1 MDSLTESI
9 LYTELS
15 EPKHRILRSD
25 AAFYAV
31 MLLGA
36 IGCIA
41 LSRFLSAKFGGLRI
55 FFQIGLYA
63 ILFGAGYCIYR
74 FRMVAFRY
82 TLTESALL
90 VHQVV
95 GTRTKPLYEVP
106 FAMIASVGNRENL
119 TGAYDGR
126 TFIGKQEEAIC
137 VVYRSGEQT
146 HLLYLSA
153 SDRLRTMLEERCH
166 AE

>member
-1 MDSLTESI
+1 MTEPI

-15 EPKHRILRSD
+15 EPKHRVLRSD

-41 LSRFLSAKFGGLRI
+41 LSRYLSAKFGGLRI
-55 FFQIGLYA
+55 IFQVALYA
-63 ILFGAGYCIYR
+63 ALFSAGYCIYR
-74 FRMVAFRY
+74 FRMAAFRY
-82 TLTESALL
+82 TLTENSLL

-95 GTRTKPLYEVP
+95 GTRAKALYDVP
-106 FAMIASVGNRENL
+106 FTSIASVGNSDHL

-126 TFIGKQEEAIC
+126 TFIGKQEDALCI
-137 VVYRSGEQT
+137 VYRSGEET
-146 HLLYLSA
+146 HKLYLSA
-153 SDRLRTMLEERCH
+153 SDRLRTMLEEKCH